1 MYVIAKNE
9 IRSCCDVLYF
19 YMHLLTNPIW
29 LAGSYTISMINVFLL
44 SIIFIIKLINL
55 INLIRKKKSL
65 LEFVLLTKC
74 LFAQKDQKKM
84 YAF

>member
-29 LAGSYTISMINVFLL
+29 LAGSYPISMINVFLL

-55 INLIRKKKSL
+55 INLIRKKKSSRIG
-65 LEFVLLTKC
+65 FTHKC